1 MDHFRNIINKVLNRL
16 LLQNY
21 QIFFSSLFL
30 TIVLKQGKKFAK
42 PEVKMC
48 IEEFEDKLNKLH
60 LEKKEQEVTARN
72 AQIHQQKISSMES
85 FVVTSNAGDASSE
98 SDISE
103 GQCNQFMLN
112 QVTVITNGIGI

>member
-1 MDHFRNIINKVLNRL
+1 
-16 LLQNY
+16 
-21 QIFFSSLFL
+21 
-30 TIVLKQGKKFAK
+30 
-42 PEVKMC
+42 MC

-103 GQCNQFMLN
+103 G
-112 QVTVITNGIGI
+112 